1 VFQNPLGAL
10 PLFVGEVANHLD
22 NSLFNLGHDLFVSFI
37 RRPFNIE
44 YGASQI
50 MIQPGQPLQF
60 KCP

>member
-1 VFQNPLGAL
+1 
-10 PLFVGEVANHLD
+10 VGEVANHLD
-22 NSLFNLGHDLFVSFI
+22 NSLFNFGHDLFVSFI